1 MKSISNQILLSIL
14 FTVIIAFGGWGIYE
28 IINTKER
35 EENSI
40 TQRQTIVADR
50 LSVSLEYPISNLN
63 KEDVEKQIKSQI
75 QSTNILSIQVFDK
88 NNKPYLGII
97 RNNQNHTNL
106 IENNFPKTKEQAVVR
121 PILQNNKTIGKVV
134 VYANKKSIEPIIS
147 DLLFKLALELITL
160 IFIIATTLYL
170 ILRKVIIKPLSILK
184 DWASSVDSKNT
195 PLSPEVFQSKELN
208 SLMDSFSLMTER
220 LISSHN
226 EISEKNRQLIDN
238 ESRIK
243 SISGNFTSG
252 MIYQLIIKTDG
263 TRTFTYLSDSVKT
276 LYGITPEEGIAD
288 SSLIYNNIHPED
300 IEPLIN
306 AENEAMQTL
315 SVFRKE
321 ARMKHSSGIYRWSAF
336 VSKPKLQNDGSVCWD
351 GIEFDVT
358 DLKNA
363 EEKLK
368 YNQFLFESII
378 EGTSDAVFIKDE
390 KGRYLVAN
398 TATVNFIGKEISE
411 ILGKDDTELFS
422 VEDGRMLMENDR
434 EIMISGVT
442 KTIEEH
448 MTTTF
453 GPSVFS
459 ATKGA
464 LKDEKGNT
472 IGMFGISRDITEQ
485 KNIENELH
493 VSQQKF
499 ALAFNSSPDAVLIT
513 EKETGRIIEMNE
525 GFTKIY
531 GYSREEAL
539 GKTTLELNVYNNDE
553 DRNRINQAIHEH
565 GYIRNAEFKGKD
577 KYNSELTLLI
587 TVEKSI
593 LKEVPVFISTI
604 HDITERKKME
614 EELRISQEKFAAAF
628 NSVSDLVFIS
638 EQETGL
644 IIDCNDAITQIFGY
658 TREEAIGKT
667 TLELNL
673 YKKPED
679 RQKVLQSILEFGFVR
694 NIELTGVHKNQSEL
708 SVIVSIERSIINK
721 KNCFIVTIHDIT
733 ERKKTE
739 EELRISQEKFALA
752 FHSSPDAIFISDQET
767 GEFLESNNSVET
779 IFGYNREEVIGKT
792 GLGLNL
798 YKNPE
803 DRQKV
808 IELLLKNGFVNKVEV
823 LGRHKN
829 GSDLNVLL
837 TVGLEVINGRPCF
850 ITTVH
855 DITERKKTEEELR
868 ISQQKF
874 AIAFNSSPD
883 AILITEQ
890 ETGIIMEVNDSVKTI
905 FGFSRE
911 ELIGKTGHELN
922 IYNNPEDRQKAIDLL
937 NETGHIKNLEVR
949 RKHKSG
955 SDLVLLLTVETSII
969 GGKPCFISTNHD
981 ITKQKLATEKLLE
994 SEERFKSIISV
1005 SNTGAWEYHTDTD
1018 YLWCSPEYFSMLGLK
1033 QSDYE
1038 KLGNK
1043 NLQETWIDLIHPD
1056 DKEHAINHFAG
1067 YLKNGSIGIYENQF
1081 RMKHTNGNWIW
1092 IWSRGQTLRDSKGKA
1107 TNLTLGTHIDITERK
1122 LTEIEL
1128 QKLNVDKDRFISI
1141 LGHDLRGPF
1150 NSILSV
1156 LDLLCLNHDIEK
1168 EESEELLQL
1177 AYKSAKN
1184 TASLLD
1190 DVLTWATAQSG
1201 KMSFNP
1207 EVINFKDNSTE
1218 VIELLQPT
1226 ANSKNISIE
1235 LHSNDNLMINADK
1248 NMTRTILRNLI
1259 SNALKFTNTGG
1270 QITVSAGKIG
1280 DISIISVSDN
1290 GVGIDPKN
1298 ISKIFDKGQ
1307 LFSSTGTAD
1316 EKGTG
1321 FGLKLC
1327 QELVE
1332 KHKGKIWVESELD
1345 KGATF
1350 YFTLPDPN
1358 VQN

>member
-1 MKSISNQILLSIL
+1 MKFLKK
-14 FTVIIAFGGWGIYE
+14 T
-28 IINTKER
+28 
-35 EENSI
+35 
-40 TQRQTIVADR
+40 D
-50 LSVSLEYPISNLN
+50 
-63 KEDVEKQIKSQI
+63 
-75 QSTNILSIQVFDK
+75 
-88 NNKPYLGII
+88 
-97 RNNQNHTNL
+97 
-106 IENNFPKTKEQAVVR
+106 NF
-121 PILQNNKTIGKVV
+121 
-134 VYANKKSIEPIIS
+134 
-147 DLLFKLALELITL
+147 
-160 IFIIATTLYL
+160 
-170 ILRKVIIKPLSILK
+170 
-184 DWASSVDSKNT
+184 
-195 PLSPEVFQSKELN
+195 
-208 SLMDSFSLMTER
+208 
-220 LISSHN
+220 
-226 EISEKNRQLIDN
+226 IDN

-276 LYGITPEEGIAD
+276 LYGIKPEEGIAD

-300 IEPLIN
+300 IEPLIK
-306 AENEAMQTL
+306 AEDEAMQTL
-315 SVFRKE
+315 SIFKKE
-321 ARMKHSSGIYRWSAF
+321 ARMKHSSGIYRWSTF
-336 VSKPKLQNDGSVCWD
+336 VSKPTLQDDGSVCWD
-351 GIEFDVT
+351 GIEFDIT
-358 DLKNA
+358 NLKKTEA
-363 EEKLK
+363 ELK

-378 EGTSDAVFIKDE
+378 EGTSDAVFIKDY
-390 KGRYLVAN
+390 KGRYLVVN
-398 TATVNFIGKEISE
+398 TATAKYIGKEISE
-411 ILGKDDTELFS
+411 IIGKDDSELFS
-422 VEDGRMLMENDR
+422 KEEGLMLMKSDYQ
-434 EIMISGVT
+434 IMISGVT
-442 KTIEEH
+442 QTVEEH
-448 MTTTF
+448 LTINSQ
-453 GPSVFS
+453 PIVFS
-459 ATKGA
+459 AIKGS
-464 LKDEKGNT
+464 LKDEQGNMM
-472 IGMFGISRDITEQ
+472 GLFGISRDITNL
-485 KNIENELH
+485 KHIEEELRL
-493 VSQQKF
+493 SKQKF
-499 ALAFNSSPDAVLIT
+499 VLAFNSSPHA
-513 EKETGRIIEMNE
+513 
-525 GFTKIY
+525 
-531 GYSREEAL
+531 
-539 GKTTLELNVYNNDE
+539 
-553 DRNRINQAIHEH
+553 
-565 GYIRNAEFKGKD
+565 
-577 KYNSELTLLI
+577 
-587 TVEKSI
+587 
-593 LKEVPVFISTI
+593 
-604 HDITERKKME
+604 
-614 EELRISQEKFAAAF
+614 
-628 NSVSDLVFIS
+628 VFIS
-638 EQETGL
+638 EQETGK
-644 IIDCNDAITQIFGY
+644 IIECNEALMNIYGY
-658 TREEAIGKT
+658 SREEVLGKT

-673 YKKPED
+673 YKNPED
-679 RQKVLQSILEFGFVR
+679 RQKVIETAKEFGHIR
-694 NIELTGVHKNQSEL
+694 NMELIGLHKSGSELTL
-708 SVIVSIERSIINK
+708 IVSLEVCQISGK
-721 KNCFIVTIHDIT
+721 PHFIVTLNDIT

-739 EELRISQEKFALA
+739 NELHISQEKFALA

-779 IFGYNREEVIGKT
+779 IFGYTREEVIGKT

-808 IELLLKNGFVNKVEV
+808 IDLLLKDGSVNKKEV
-823 LGRHKN
+823 LGRHKL
-829 GSDLNVLL
+829 GHDLNVLL
-837 TVGLEVINGRPCF
+837 TVGLETINNRSYF

-855 DITERKKTEEELR
+855 DITERKKIEEKLL

-883 AILITEQ
+883 AIFITEQ
-890 ETGIIMEVNDSVKTI
+890 DTGIIIEVNDAVETV

-911 ELIGKTGHELN
+911 EIIGKTGRDLN
-922 IYNNPEDRQKAIDLL
+922 INDDSEDQQKALDAFKE
-937 NETGHIKNLEVR
+937 NGHIRNMEVI

-955 SDLVLLLTVETSII
+955 SNLILLMSVESSII
-969 GGKPCFISTNHD
+969 EGKPCYISTLHD
-981 ITKQKLATEKLLE
+981 ITQQKLAAEKLLE

-1018 YLWCSPEYFSMLGLK
+1018 FLWCSPEYFSMLGLN

-1038 KLGNK
+1038 ILGHK
-1043 NLQETWIDLIHPD
+1043 NLQETWIDLLHPD
-1056 DKEHAINHFAG
+1056 DKEHAINHFTE
-1067 YLKNGSIGIYENQF
+1067 YLNNGSLGIYENQF
-1081 RMKHTNGNWIW
+1081 RMKHANGNWIW
-1092 IWSRGQTLRDSKGKA
+1092 IWSRGQTLRDSEGKV
-1107 TNLTLGTHIDITERK
+1107 TNLTVGTHIDITERK

-1248 NMTRTILRNLI
+1248 NMIRTILRNLI

-1307 LFSSTGTAD
+1307 LFTSTGTAN